1 MVNIFF
7 DKKKD
12 KQGNNAAIQKR
23 NTGKSVAY
31 STDCF
36 KARANFPFCFAGN
49 KFQLKTLHT

>member
-49 KFQLKTLHT
+49 KFQLKTLHM